1 MTAVEKRPPI
11 EVPHGERS
19 GNPMLDAEF
28 IIAEAMILDLERGM
42 GRIKYRPAAE
52 HAVRSLIAAGWTPPA
67 AAGANDEESRLRA
80 LIATLR
86 AHLDEDNV
94 HMHRM
99 HEAEQAAVLAHQR
112 ISMSAMNQAF
122 SLEREAAAA
131 VKLRNEP
138 EPTMTYTQIAKG
150 LMKLSDIGKNAAK
163 RDQKK
168 AAKARPVETVAVT
181 LPGLENAA

>member
-1 MTAVEKRPPI
+1 MSDATHRPPI
-11 EVPHGERS
+11 EIPHGERS
-19 GNPMLDAEF
+19 ANSVLDAEW
-28 IIAEAMILDLERGM
+28 IVAEAMILDLDGGM

-67 AAGANDEESRLRA
+67 GSDTDDETTRLRA
-80 LIATLR
+80 LIDTMR
-86 AHLDEDNV
+86 AHMDEDNV

-99 HEAEQAAVLAHQR
+99 HEAEQAAILAHQR
-112 ISMSAMNQAF
+112 ISMSATNQAF
-122 SLEREAAAA
+122 SLERQAKEA

-138 EPTMTYTQIAKG
+138 EPTMTYTEIAKG

-168 AAKARPVETVAVT
+168 PAKAKDLETVAAT
-181 LPGLENAA
+181 LPGLESAL

>member
-1 MTAVEKRPPI
+1 VNNAAHRPPI
-11 EVPHGERS
+11 EVPHAERS

-28 IIAEAMILDLERGM
+28 IIAEAMILDLDRGM

-67 AAGANDEESRLRA
+67 DGGDDDEASRLRA
-80 LIATLR
+80 LIATMR
-86 AHLDEDNV
+86 AHLDEDNA

-99 HEAEQAAVLAHQR
+99 HEAEQAAILAHQR
-112 ISMSAMNQAF
+112 ISMAATNQAF
-122 SLEREAAAA
+122 SLEKQAQAA

-138 EPTMTYTQIAKG
+138 EPTMTYTEIAKG
-150 LMKLSDIGKNAAK
+150 LMKLSDIGKDAAK

-168 AAKARPVETVAVT
+168 AAKAKPVETVAAT
-181 LPGLENAA
+181 LPGMENAS